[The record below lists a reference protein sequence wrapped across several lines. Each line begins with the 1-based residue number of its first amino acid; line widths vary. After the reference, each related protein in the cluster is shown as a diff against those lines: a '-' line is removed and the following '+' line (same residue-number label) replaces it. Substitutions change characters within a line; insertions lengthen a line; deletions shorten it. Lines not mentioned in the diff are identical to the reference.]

1 MVIRRQVLELPTN
14 FYHATKQKI
23 KLSLLL
29 KLSSNLKLLTSS
41 QLPIRLKT
49 NFSPFECQNSNWESR
64 LNSRQPYLL
73 LVLSD
78 SKVLSNQNKSTS
90 FRIQLIGYWSK
101 WFATESVTLGQKL
114 TSKIKK
120 YKKKVELFLILHF
133 THKGLKHFLQSMPK
147 IWNTSI

>member
-1 MVIRRQVLELPTN
+1 LLTMNQSSHFRQKYQINSQFLAERLGKFNLLQLSMVIRRQVLELPTI

-29 KLSSNLKLLTSS
+29 KLNSNLKLLTSS

-78 SKVLSNQNKSTS
+78 SKVLSKTKTNQLLS
-90 FRIQLIGYWSK
+90 F
-101 WFATESVTLGQKL
+101 
-114 TSKIKK
+114 
-120 YKKKVELFLILHF
+120 
-133 THKGLKHFLQSMPK
+133 
-147 IWNTSI
+147 